1 MAGQRS
7 SSIKGSRVPGRS
19 GTAPDERPQDAPRV
33 RVANPAE
40 PRDVVSFALQRRAA
54 LEDLFTGGAL
64 RSDAC
69 DADPYLLRAAQ
80 WHGEAT
86 ERKCPVCRRT
96 ELTHVTY
103 TFGAQLG
110 PYSGRVRATGALPAL
125 ATEYGEFRVYVV
137 EVCQMCT
144 WNHLVTS
151 YVLGDGIPRAA
162 PRRPRDLLD

>member
-1 MAGQRS
+1 MAAPRS
-7 SSIKGSRVPGRS
+7 SSIR
-19 GTAPDERPQDAPRV
+19 GTRV
-33 RVANPAE
+33 RGQSSVSIDRTPPEPSVRIADPAR
-40 PRDVVSFALQRRAA
+40 PRDLVDYALQRRAA

-80 WHGEAT
+80 WHGEPT
-86 ERKCPVCRRT
+86 QRKCPVCLRT

-110 PYSGRVRATGALPAL
+110 PYSGRVRATGELPHL
-125 ATEYGEFRVYVV
+125 AHEYGEFRVYVV
-137 EVCQMCT
+137 EVCHECT
-144 WNHLVTS
+144 WNHLVMS
-151 YVLGDGIPRAA
+151 YVLGDGIVRPA

>member
-7 SSIKGSRVPGRS
+7 SSIR
-19 GTAPDERPQDAPRV
+19 GTRAIGAPSTSAPREDIGPHKAV
-33 RVANPAE
+33 DDPTE

-54 LEDLFTGGAL
+54 LEDLFTGGGL

-86 ERKCPVCRRT
+86 QRRCPVCRRT
-96 ELTHVTY
+96 EVTNVTY

-110 PYSGRVRATGALPAL
+110 VYSGRVRASAEL
-125 ATEYGEFRVYVV
+125 AGLASEYGEFRVYVV
-137 EVCQMCT
+137 EVCQECS
-144 WNHLVTS
+144 WNHLVLS
-151 YVLGDGIPRAA
+151 YVLGDGIARPA